1 MTAEAK
7 ESYRGVICMHCH
19 QPTPL
24 TEAAEHK
31 EKTFQEHGHQ
41 DSDEFAIFSSLLRCR
56 ACHGE
61 AVYSARDVREFDG
74 NPRKRVRRHAV
85 GEK

>member
-1 MTAEAK
+1 MTAEANK
-7 ESYRGVICMHCH
+7 SYRGVICMHCH

-24 TEAAEHK
+24 TEAAEDK
-31 EKTFQEHGHQ
+31 ETRFQEHGHQ

-61 AVYSARDVREFDG
+61 AVYSHKDVREFDG
-74 NPRKRVRRHAV
+74 SPRKRTRKRAAA
-85 GEK
+85 

>member
-7 ESYRGVICMHCH
+7 QSYRGVICVHCH

-31 EKTFQEHGHQ
+31 EKRFEEHGHQ
-41 DSDEFAIFSSLLRCR
+41 DSEFAIFSNLLRCR

-61 AVYSARDVREFDG
+61 AVYSHKDVSEFEG
-74 NPRKRVRRHAV
+74 SPRKRIRKRAAA
-85 GEK
+85 